1 MKGQIIGYFAS
12 RGCLLTPAAK
22 KYLEEMDQQRLN
34 EFVENFAIRKS
45 IIDVDDLQKA
55 LPPEREFN
63 RPTSII
69 RKSENR
75 NKDLRKTGKLPD
87 MPRVLSDV
95 SGKSNC
101 SGEIDDFVAYINN
114 RYERLSNILKKM
126 RPGSVSIKMAK
137 RKTTEVSIIGMVRE
151 TKTTSKGHLI
161 VEIEDRSGVIPVLI
175 KRDSDLIGETF
186 LADEVISF
194 TGRTSSRGGDM
205 FYADSI
211 TRPKGIKARRITE
224 TDSRNEVAI
233 ISDIH
238 VGSDTFLLDEWKR
251 FVEWLGTGEAERV
264 KYLLVAGDLVDGI
277 GIYPGQEK
285 ELEITDIYEQYERL
299 AELVRDIPSD
309 IRIIMHPG
317 NHDAVRPAEPQPVL
331 PENIRKLFP
340 ENVMFTGNPVYLEIE
355 GRTFLSYHGR
365 SMDDILSSVPGLSY
379 ETPILAMKEMLKRRL
394 LVPTYGQK
402 TPLAPEEWDYML
414 IDPLPDVLVTGH
426 VHSYGVDEYN
436 GVTIVNASTWQSQ
449 TEYQKMHNF
458 HPQPARVAIYNLG
471 TGKVRTENFMGA

>member
-1 MKGQIIGYFAS
+1 MKGQMIGYFAS
-12 RGCLLTPAAK
+12 KGCLLTPAAER
-22 KYLEEMDQQRLN
+22 YLEDMDQKRLD
-34 EFVENFAIRKS
+34 EFVENFAGTET
-45 IIDVDDLQKA
+45 IIDVDDLKKA
-55 LPPEREFN
+55 LPPQKEPNRLKSSGKREKEKKEG
-63 RPTSII
+63 
-69 RKSENR
+69 RKI
-75 NKDLRKTGKLPD
+75 GKLPE
-87 MPRVLSDV
+87 MPNILSDV

-101 SGEIDDFVAYINN
+101 SGEINDFVAYIND

-126 RPGSVSIKMAK
+126 QPTSVSIEVAK
-137 RKTTEVSIIGMVRE
+137 RKTTTVSIIGMVRE
-151 TKTTSKGHLI
+151 AKTTSKGNLI
-161 VEIEDRSGVIPVLI
+161 VEIEDKGGVIPVLI
-175 KRDSDLIGETF
+175 KRDSELIDEVF
-186 LADEVISF
+186 LADEVISV
-194 TGRTSSRGGDM
+194 TGTSSMSGDM

-211 TRPKGIKARRITE
+211 MRPEGIKPKRITNVE
-224 TDSRNEVAI
+224 SRNEVAI

-238 VGSDTFLLDEWKR
+238 VGSNTFLMDEWKR
-251 FVEWLGTGEAERV
+251 FVEWLGSKEAANVR
-264 KYLLVAGDLVDGI
+264 YLLVAGDLVDGI

-299 AELVRDIPSD
+299 AALIKEIPPD

-317 NHDAVRPAEPQPVL
+317 NHDAVRPAEPQPML

-340 ENVMFTGNPVYLEIE
+340 ENVMFTGNPVSLEIE

-394 LVPTYGQK
+394 LVPSYGQK
-402 TPLAPEEWDYML
+402 TPLAPEERDYMV

-458 HPQPARVAIYNLG
+458 HPRPARVAIYNLG
-471 TGKVRTENFMGA
+471 TGKIRTENFMEA